1 MTQITEIELVDSYHT
16 LNISGLY
23 ARKPDRF
30 DKGILLVF
38 ANFGLKI
45 VGFGSEAYK
54 TIKKRYKRVLDQ
66 IKDNKKN
73 SKAESRIRTHAHRKD
88 LKATFRST
96 NWAISSSYTNH
107 WQNQIQF

>member
-1 MTQITEIELVDSYHT
+1 MSQISEIELVDSYYT
-16 LNISGLY
+16 LNISELY

-73 SKAESRIRTHAHRKD
+73 SKAQHYNFDSEKLFFSASEFPNLCKKD
-88 LKATFRST
+88 SPKR
-96 NWAISSSYTNH
+96 
-107 WQNQIQF
+107 